1 MTLRLTLFTQEVE
14 DFVLE
19 ILIDPETTFHEL
31 HRFIL
36 ETCEYTDQGRHA
48 FMICDEDWHVE
59 YKIRQTDSGNLRS
72 DEDLYL
78 MAHTRIEEF
87 VEDEGQHIAYVF
99 DPQEKRFFLIELTE
113 NIFGKTPSEAHV
125 SRRHGEAPPQ
135 FFTFTEEPDTP
146 AVQNS
151 EEIEEDFYGDEGFEA
166 DELDAEGFEINE

>member
-31 HRFIL
+31 HRLIL
-36 ETCEYTDQGRHA
+36 EACEYTDQGRHA

-99 DPQEKRFFLIELTE
+99 DPQEK
-113 NIFGKTPSEAHV
+113 AHV